1 MGACSAGYNR
11 RVPYFVYKI
20 SAGATPLLKD
30 LTLLQRFAAFK
41 DAKKFARTE
50 RAAQGE
56 DVTIK
61 VTFAETELQAEE
73 QLLTTREAPVLREW
87 EK

>member
-1 MGACSAGYNR
+1 M
-11 RVPYFVYKI
+11 PYFVYKI

-30 LTLLQRFAAFK
+30 LTLLQRFDAFK
-41 DAKKFARTE
+41 EAKQFARNE
-50 RAAQGE
+50 RATQDA

-73 QLLTTREAPVLREW
+73 QLLATREAPVLREW

>member
-1 MGACSAGYNR
+1 M
-11 RVPYFVYKI
+11 PYFVYKI
-20 SAGATPLLKD
+20 SAGATPLLKS
-30 LTLLQRFAAFK
+30 LTLLQRFDAFK
-41 DAKKFARTE
+41 EAKQFARSE
-50 RAAQGE
+50 RATKGD

-73 QLLTTREAPVLREW
+73 QLLATREAPVLREW

>member
-1 MGACSAGYNR
+1 M
-11 RVPYFVYKI
+11 PYFVYKI

-30 LTLLQRFAAFK
+30 LTLLQRFDAFQE
-41 DAKKFARTE
+41 AKRFARSE
-50 RAAQGE
+50 RAAQGD

-61 VTFAETELQAEE
+61 VTFAQTELQAEE
-73 QLLTTREAPVLREW
+73 QLLATREAPVLREW